1 MGLIMNETVFKRSII
16 IAAGV
21 FLAVF
26 LFYTLPAA
34 LELNDVVKS
43 FAAGFVNPLATGYS
57 VDVIACGFILIF
69 WILFEAKHHNIRHG
83 WVCMVLCIAPGV
95 AVSFTAYLLLRQKQ
109 LNARGKQT
117 EA

>member
-1 MGLIMNETVFKRSII
+1 MSELFFKRAII
-16 IAAGV
+16 ISAGI

-34 LELNDVVKS
+34 LELNDIIQS

-69 WILFEAKHHNIRHG
+69 WILFEAKNCGIRHG
-83 WVCMVLCIAPGV
+83 WVCILLCFIPGV
-95 AVSFTAYLLLRQKQ
+95 AVGFTAYLLIRQKQ
-109 LNARGKQT
+109 LKSST
-117 EA
+117 T